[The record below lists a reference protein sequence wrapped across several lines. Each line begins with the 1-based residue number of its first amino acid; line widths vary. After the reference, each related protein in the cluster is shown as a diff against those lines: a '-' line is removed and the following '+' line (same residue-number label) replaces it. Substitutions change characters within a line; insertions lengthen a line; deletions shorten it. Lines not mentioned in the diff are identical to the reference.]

1 MKNKGFTLL
10 ELLVVIA
17 IISALA
23 ALLLPALQKALRRAH
38 YASWCGLKQSNKND
52 PNCAGYWTFEE
63 GTGSDTTVNLAYA
76 YTGKSIGHTAESCDG
91 SLLPNPDGPTWEK
104 NGRFIGKPCLS
115 FDGSNDY
122 VNIKA
127 DTSLNVGNVLTV
139 EAWIKPKDTLLRRT
153 VYSHGNNSTG
163 GFQFEINGQGAGSFG
178 TIVTGIWISYTGGN
192 LLRIGEWNYIAYT
205 RSGAGGGTHTL
216 YLNGVPQTLLMNAAS
231 NYANQTANSSIGRRS
246 AGSQQFDGL
255 IDEVAI
261 FDIALT
267 AEEIKK
273 RYQAG
278 RP

>member
-52 PNCAGYWTFEE
+52 PNCVAYWTFEE
-63 GTGSDTTVNLAYA
+63 GTGSNTTVNLAYA
-76 YTGKSIGHTAESCDG
+76 YTGKSIGHTAESSDG
-91 SLLPNPDGPTWEK
+91 SLLPNPGGPTWEK
-104 NGRFIGKPCLS
+104 NGRFIGKPCLK
-115 FDGSNDY
+115 FDGVDNY
-122 VNIKA
+122 VQVPYSA
-127 DTSLNVGNVLTV
+127 SLNPATFSLELWVRVDG
-139 EAWIKPKDTLLRRT
+139 
-153 VYSHGNNSTG
+153 
-163 GFQFEINGQGAGSFG
+163 GQGTYRSPITSRDAPTPRGYMIYAHATNVWSFWIGDGGGWQSVNGSSVIVGQWIYLVATYDG
-178 TIVTGIWISYTGGN
+178 TRIRLYENGN
-192 LLRIGEWNYIAYT
+192 LVNSETSTFAQNTARPLRIGA
-205 RSGAGGGTHTL
+205 GATESTPNF
-216 YLNGVPQTLLMNAAS
+216 YFN
-231 NYANQTANSSIGRRS
+231 
-246 AGSQQFDGL
+246 GL

-273 RYQAG
+273 RYRAG

>member
-76 YTGKSIGHTAESCDG
+76 YTGKSIGHTAESSDG
-91 SLLPNPDGPTWEK
+91 SLLPNPGGPTWEK

-115 FDGSNDY
+115 FDGSGDY
-122 VNIKA
+122 VNCRDI
-127 DTSLNVGNVLTV
+127 DGVDGVTRLTV
-139 EAWIKPKDTLLRRT
+139 EAWIKWGGISGGLTAAREFHRKET
-153 VYSHGNNSTG
+153 VYAFGAGWAANKARFWIYDGAWKNSGNST
-163 GFQFEINGQGAGSFG
+163 
-178 TIVTGIWISYTGGN
+178 T
-192 LLRIGEWNYIAYT
+192 
-205 RSGAGGGTHTL
+205 
-216 YLNGVPQTLLMNAAS
+216 
-231 NYANQTANSSIGRRS
+231 SIGDGNWHYIVGVYDGTYLKIYVDGVQES
-246 AGSQQFDGL
+246 SNNIGATTLNSNSNPVIIGSNGGSSEFWNGL

>member
-63 GTGSDTTVNLAYA
+63 GTDNTTANLAYA
-76 YTGKSIGHTAESCDG
+76 YAGNLIGHTAESCDG
-91 SLLPNPDGPTWEK
+91 TIYNATWEK
-104 NGRFIGKPCLS
+104 NGRFIGKPCLK
-115 FDGSNDY
+115 FDGVDDY
-122 VNIKA
+122 VEVPDSPSIRSWP
-127 DTSLNVGNVLTV
+127 DGITV
-139 EAWIKPKDTLLRRT
+139 EIWAKSNTENWNSEGMLVSKRNSFILHPAGASKRIRWYIHDTTWHPILYVIPEDIRDWHHYVGTYSADRYLRLYMDGEL
-153 VYSHGNNSTG
+153 VAGPG
-163 GFQFEINGQGAGSFG
+163 GPYGA
-178 TIVTGIWISYTGGN
+178 IAYDTGIIT
-192 LLRIGEWNYIAYT
+192 IGWDD
-205 RSGAGGGTHTL
+205 GL
-216 YLNGVPQTLLMNAAS
+216 AARYF
-231 NYANQTANSSIGRRS
+231 N
-246 AGSQQFDGL
+246 GL

-273 RYQAG
+273 RYRAG